1 MRLSLM
7 LGLIFAGC
15 AQGPSWSPQK
25 NAATQQVHQEVLA
38 QLESEGRTPASPA
51 LELGARLSDLNKVKP
66 GKFEIYVFPKLSNQ
80 TRKSWDGE
88 DTYLG
93 KPQAFEV
100 SVVAENPCKQFLQR
114 GLFANLKPV
123 QAFAANLAQGD
134 RRCAI
139 LEFTDKRLRQ
149 LDRARLKRDDVLMTR
164 LFIDDAY
171 HVHATDRVIYETAN
185 SVRTV
190 RVVNSDDAGYNAAF
204 TGLSLFPVDLPPKKA
219 SYSTGIL
226 AESFKSIDG
235 VAVYQVRRHHL
246 KTFSVPQCQGG
257 VVSYNDEYGAKA
269 KIGFCAGLPW
279 PSFSENARFI
289 SVTQPLSVGGAR

>member
-7 LGLIFAGC
+7 LGLILAGC
-15 AQGPSWSPQK
+15 AHGPSVWSPQK

-38 QLESEGRTPASPA
+38 ELESEGRTPASPST
-51 LELGARLSDLNKVKP
+51 ELGARLADLNKVRP
-66 GKFEIYVFPKLSNQ
+66 GKFEVYVFPKLSNQ

-114 GLFANLKPV
+114 GLFANLKPA
-123 QAFAANLAQGD
+123 QAFAANLADGD

-149 LDRARLKRDDVLMTR
+149 LDRARLKRDDILVTR

-171 HVHATDRVIYETAN
+171 QVHATDRVIYQTA
-185 SVRTV
+185 SAVRTV
-190 RVVNSDDAGYNAAF
+190 RKVNSDESAGF
-204 TGLSLFPVDLPPKKA
+204 SGLSLFPVDLPAKK
-219 SYSTGIL
+219 S
-226 AESFKSIDG
+226 SFVNGSPAQSFSSIDG
-235 VAVYQVRRHHL
+235 VALYQVRRHHL

-257 VVSYNDEYGAKA
+257 VVSYKDEYGANA
-269 KIGFCAGLPW
+269 KIGWCRDLPW